1 MTLNTL
7 LRKKLTIGTRLS
19 IRQRYP
25 MDTVTTNHHAY
36 EGDQYSCFH
45 TLSILIYLLFK

>member
-7 LRKKLTIGTRLS
+7 LREKLSIGTRLS

-25 MDTVTTNHHAY
+25 MDTVTTNHAY

>member
-1 MTLNTL
+1 MTLNTF
-7 LRKKLTIGTRLS
+7 LRKKLSIGTRLS

-25 MDTVTTNHHAY
+25 MDTGTTNHAY
-36 EGDQYSCFH
+36 ECDQYSYFH